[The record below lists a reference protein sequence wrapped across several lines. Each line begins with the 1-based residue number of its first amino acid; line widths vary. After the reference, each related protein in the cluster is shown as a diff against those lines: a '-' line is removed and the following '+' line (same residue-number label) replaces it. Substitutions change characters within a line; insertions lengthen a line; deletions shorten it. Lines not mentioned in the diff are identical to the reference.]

1 MEMKRITKLILLM
14 DNIDLIVDTIRS
26 SIQSFHDNH
35 QSSIIN
41 YDNWKVNC
49 QKEEYLKDPQFKIY
63 EIKNRNSPNVLVA
76 KVKWIFLFDGKMLGD
91 KFTVVYLGSV
101 SKYPLLKEDKQLQ
114 RDVKDI
120 IKCYFNEKSPN
131 LQVNGFD
138 LNKMK
143 DEVEL
148 YYYWKE
154 KLNELEY
161 RLDPKFYI
169 SKSSN
174 DKQDQIILNIKW
186 GFEVIGKSNKPR
198 YILKRYT
205 TKNNFQDNF
214 EDKSVKDELEQ
225 VVKNHINKVS
235 PVFFAPPIQ

>member
-1 MEMKRITKLILLM
+1 M

-26 SIQSFHDNH
+26 SIQSFYDNH
-35 QSSIIN
+35 QSSISN
-41 YDNWKVNC
+41 YDNWKINC
-49 QKEEYLKDPQFKIY
+49 EKEEYLKDPQFKIY

-101 SKYPLLKEDKQLQ
+101 SKYPLLKEDKQLE
-114 RDVKDI
+114 RDVKEI

-131 LQVNGFD
+131 LQVNGVD
-138 LNKMK
+138 LKKMK
-143 DEVEL
+143 EEIEL
-148 YYYWKE
+148 YYYWKD

-186 GFEVIGKSNKPR
+186 GFDVIGKSNKPR

-214 EDKSVKDELEQ
+214 EDKSVKDELKQ

>member
-1 MEMKRITKLILLM
+1 M

-76 KVKWIFLFDGKMLGD
+76 KVKWIFLLDGKMLGD

-101 SKYPLLKEDKQLQ
+101 SKYPLLKEDKQLE
-114 RDVKDI
+114 RDVKEI

-131 LQVNGFD
+131 LKVNGVD
-138 LNKMK
+138 LQKMK
-143 DEVEL
+143 EEVEL
-148 YYYWKE
+148 YYYWKD

-161 RLDPKFYI
+161 RSDPKFYI

-186 GFEVIGKSNKPR
+186 GFDVIGKSNKPR

-205 TKNNFQDNF
+205 TKNHFQDNF

>member
-26 SIQSFHDNH
+26 SIQSFQDNH
-35 QSSIIN
+35 QSSISN

-101 SKYPLLKEDKQLQ
+101 SKYPLLKEDKQLE
-114 RDVKDI
+114 RDVKEI

-186 GFEVIGKSNKPR
+186 GFDVIGKSNKPR

-235 PVFFAPPIQ
+235 PVFFDPPLQ

>member
-1 MEMKRITKLILLM
+1 MKRITKLILLM

-26 SIQSFHDNH
+26 SIQSFQDNH
-35 QSSIIN
+35 QSSISN

-101 SKYPLLKEDKQLQ
+101 SKYPLLKEDKQLE
-114 RDVKDI
+114 RDVKEI

-131 LQVNGFD
+131 LKVNGVD
-138 LNKMK
+138 LQKMK
-143 DEVEL
+143 EEVEL
-148 YYYWKE
+148 YYYWKD

-161 RLDPKFYI
+161 RLAPKFYI

-186 GFEVIGKSNKPR
+186 GFDVIGKSNKPR

-214 EDKSVKDELEQ
+214 EDKSVKDELER

>member
-1 MEMKRITKLILLM
+1 M

-35 QSSIIN
+35 QSSISN

-169 SKSSN
+169 SKTSN

-186 GFEVIGKSNKPR
+186 GFDVIGKSNKPR

-235 PVFFAPPIQ
+235 PVFFDPPLQ

>member
-1 MEMKRITKLILLM
+1 MKRITKLILLM

-26 SIQSFHDNH
+26 SIQSFQDNH
-35 QSSIIN
+35 QSSISN

-101 SKYPLLKEDKQLQ
+101 SKYPLLKEDKQLE
-114 RDVKDI
+114 RDVKEI

-131 LQVNGFD
+131 LKVNGVD
-138 LNKMK
+138 LQKMK
-143 DEVEL
+143 EEVEL
-148 YYYWKE
+148 YYYWKD

-161 RLDPKFYI
+161 RLAPKFYI

-186 GFEVIGKSNKPR
+186 GFDVIGKSNKPR

>member
-1 MEMKRITKLILLM
+1 MKRITKLILLM

>member
-1 MEMKRITKLILLM
+1 M

>member
-1 MEMKRITKLILLM
+1 MKRITKLILLM

-26 SIQSFHDNH
+26 SIQLFHDNH
-35 QSSIIN
+35 QSSISN

-101 SKYPLLKEDKQLQ
+101 SKYPLLKEDKQLE
-114 RDVKDI
+114 RDTKEI

-131 LQVNGFD
+131 LKVDGVD

-143 DEVEL
+143 EEVEL
-148 YYYWKE
+148 YYYWKD

-169 SKSSN
+169 SKSSI
-174 DKQDQIILNIKW
+174 DKPHQIILNIKW
-186 GFEVIGKSNKPR
+186 GFGVIGKSTKPR

-205 TKNNFQDNF
+205 TKNNVQDNF
-214 EDKSVKDELEQ
+214 EDKSVKNELKQ

>member
-1 MEMKRITKLILLM
+1 M

-26 SIQSFHDNH
+26 SIQSFYDNQ
-35 QSSIIN
+35 QSSISN

-76 KVKWIFLFDGKMLGD
+76 KVKWVFLCDGKKFDD
-91 KFTVVYLGSV
+91 KYTVIFLGSV
-101 SKYPLLKEDKQLQ
+101 TKYNQLKEDNQLQ
-114 RDVKDI
+114 RDIKKI
-120 IKCYFNEKSPN
+120 IKDYFDEKSPN
-131 LQVNGFD
+131 LKVNVTD
-138 LNKMK
+138 LKKMK
-143 DEVEL
+143 EEVEL

-154 KLNELEY
+154 KLVELEY
-161 RLDPKFYI
+161 RLEPKFYI

-174 DKQDQIILNIKW
+174 DKQNQIILNIKW
-186 GFEVIGKSNKPR
+186 GFNVLGKSNKPR

-235 PVFFAPPIQ
+235 PVLFAPPIQ

>member
-26 SIQSFHDNH
+26 SIQSFYDNH
-35 QSSIIN
+35 QSSISN
-41 YDNWKVNC
+41 YDNWKINC
-49 QKEEYLKDPQFKIY
+49 EKEEYLKDPQFKIY

-101 SKYPLLKEDKQLQ
+101 SKYPLLKEDKQLE
-114 RDVKDI
+114 RDVKEI

-131 LQVNGFD
+131 LQVNGVD
-138 LNKMK
+138 LKKMK
-143 DEVEL
+143 EEIEL
-148 YYYWKE
+148 YYYWKD

-186 GFEVIGKSNKPR
+186 GFDVIGKSNKPR

-214 EDKSVKDELEQ
+214 EDKSVKDELKQ

>member
-1 MEMKRITKLILLM
+1 MKRITKLILLM

-35 QSSIIN
+35 QSSISN

-76 KVKWIFLFDGKMLGD
+76 KVKWFFLFDGKMLGD

-186 GFEVIGKSNKPR
+186 GFDVIGKSNKPR

-235 PVFFAPPIQ
+235 PVFFDPPLQ

>member
-1 MEMKRITKLILLM
+1 M

-26 SIQSFHDNH
+26 SIQSFQDNH
-35 QSSIIN
+35 QSSISN

-101 SKYPLLKEDKQLQ
+101 SKYPLLKEDKQLE
-114 RDVKDI
+114 RDVKEI

-131 LQVNGFD
+131 LKVNGVD
-138 LNKMK
+138 LQKMK
-143 DEVEL
+143 EEVEL
-148 YYYWKE
+148 YYYWKD

-161 RLDPKFYI
+161 RLAPKFYI

-186 GFEVIGKSNKPR
+186 GFDVIGKSNKPR

>member
-63 EIKNRNSPNVLVA
+63 EVKNRNSPNVLVA

-114 RDVKDI
+114 IDVKEI

-131 LQVNGFD
+131 LQVNGED
-138 LNKMK
+138 LKKMK
-143 DEVEL
+143 EEVEL

-186 GFEVIGKSNKPR
+186 GFGVTGKSTKPR

-205 TKNNFQDNF
+205 TKNNVQDNF
-214 EDKSVKDELEQ
+214 EDKSVNNELKQ
-225 VVKNHINKVS
+225 VVKNHINQVS
-235 PVFFAPPIQ
+235 PVFFDPPIQ

>member
-26 SIQSFHDNH
+26 SIQSFQDNH
-35 QSSIIN
+35 QSSISN

-101 SKYPLLKEDKQLQ
+101 SKYPLLKEDKQLE
-114 RDVKDI
+114 RDVKEI

-131 LQVNGFD
+131 LKVNGVD
-138 LNKMK
+138 LQKMK
-143 DEVEL
+143 EEVEL
-148 YYYWKE
+148 YYYWKD

-161 RLDPKFYI
+161 RLAPKFYI

-186 GFEVIGKSNKPR
+186 GFDVIGKSNKPR

>member
-35 QSSIIN
+35 QSSISN

-169 SKSSN
+169 SKTSN

-186 GFEVIGKSNKPR
+186 GFDVIGKSNKPR

-235 PVFFAPPIQ
+235 PVFFDPPLQ